1 MSSALITNVDRKMLQ
16 KTKFP
21 PEFDRKV
28 DMEKVNVPVI
38 KKWVADEIARLLND
52 DDDVLT
58 DTISNVLEE
67 SRFVSCRSSRLE
79 WIARRIL
86 TALQP
91 KIKELQ
97 IYITGFLNAS
107 AAPFAKS
114 LWKLLLS
121 AQNGAQG
128 VPQELLEA
136 KKAELEQERVSTRLS
151 IVGEKCSG

>member
-67 SRFVSCRSSRLE
+67 SRFVSYES
-79 WIARRIL
+79 L
-86 TALQP
+86 TGSDRKTHA
-91 KIKELQ
+91 
-97 IYITGFLNAS
+97 NSS
-107 AAPFAKS
+107 AAKD
-114 LWKLLLS
+114 
-121 AQNGAQG
+121 QGAADLYYWF
-128 VPQELLEA
+128 P
-136 KKAELEQERVSTRLS
+136 
-151 IVGEKCSG
+151 KCFCCAIR